1 MDAQSESCEP
11 PPCDPQPPGKIR
23 KALKLFGKRKPGSSV
38 ATIFSMRGKGDGGPK
53 SPPSISKTL
62 DGLKEPTAPEAEA
75 EHVDLDQDDES
86 QQEDAPMEE
95 FTSGNMNSE
104 TTPTRHSISSLTS
117 AKSLSFLNMLRKG
130 RRGLTGERQAQTE
143 SQRPGRQR
151 KGLKGL
157 FGTVRWRGKEKED
170 EEEEESQP
178 GPPLLASRSNSV
190 EIIKE
195 SLTLTPG
202 PPPRSVEDTEKKLLT
217 PQEGPTSSEDSAKVS
232 EVNKPPT
239 NERLST
245 LLGDISSIL
254 SFDSLTACG
263 DIVADVE
270 AEWVKAS
277 SRMEGA
283 PSTQKVDNSEKTSS
297 STTSTRSKPSPSP
310 TSTLSPTTSFKS
322 SPTSATKPT
331 PSPTTTKAF
340 PSPLTKPAVTS
351 TSSSVTKM
359 SPSMPTS
366 PFIPITPT
374 SSPLAKPTPT
384 SSAVP
389 ITQPTTTPIQIP
401 QATATSTSPII
412 QPKPTPTSVSTTQPA
427 PGPLSS
433 PTTKP
438 ITSPAKPALSSES
451 SPEIK
456 PATQSSSKTTPPT
469 KPIPTSTLIPLS
481 LPTTTSETSPS
492 PSICSTPETTAV
504 TKTEPTP
511 TPVTKHTQV
520 SIPATKPTLSN
531 TQESKHTAS
540 TSATKHTPYPP
551 PFGKPTPAPA
561 PTPRPK
567 LVTTFGLS
575 TSRNTAPITKL
586 ETKQP
591 TGQTS
596 KSSTHTGTTSVR
608 KASISETA
616 ASVAKLPSAVAP
628 SHSTSMPAP
637 ILTSATMKS
646 PTVTST
652 PHIPVLKSPPGI
664 TPSFISS
671 KRAEDDVGMDL
682 RQDLLRQ
689 EGTDN
694 RDSAATQS
702 ISKSVKRGPAT
713 KPTTLS
719 KIPVCGGG
727 RPAKLHHRDSQPNG
741 DDDHS
746 NLPTPVHEEE
756 SPFTLSRES
765 SSKEALSDVS
775 TESGAVTPTL
785 SHSQE
790 DILHGKLSLQTHLGA
805 GATSLSR
812 ESKIPIKHG
821 STATYHSVQGR
832 AEAARSKIPVSK
844 MPVRRTSNKPAPT
857 ATAAVTRK

>member
-23 KALKLFGKRKPGSSV
+23 KAFKLFGKRKPGSSV
-38 ATIFSMRGKGDGGPK
+38 ASIFSMRGKGDGGPK

-62 DGLKEPTAPEAEA
+62 DGLNEPTAPEAEA
-75 EHVDLDQDDES
+75 EQVDLDQEDES

-95 FTSGNMNSE
+95 FTSGNMNSA
-104 TTPTRHSISSLTS
+104 TTPTRQSISSLTS

-170 EEEEESQP
+170 EEEEAQP

-202 PPPRSVEDTEKKLLT
+202 PPPRSVEETHDEKHQLLT

-232 EVNKPPT
+232 GVNKPPT

-254 SFDSLTACG
+254 NFDSLTACG

-277 SRMEGA
+277 SRMVGA
-283 PSTQKVDNSEKTSS
+283 PSTQKADNSEKTSS
-297 STTSTRSKPSPSP
+297 STTSTTSKPSPSP
-310 TSTLSPTTSFKS
+310 TSTLSPTTSSKP

-331 PSPTTTKAF
+331 PSPTTTKPI
-340 PSPLTKPAVTS
+340 PSPLTKPAITS
-351 TSSSVTKM
+351 TSSPVTKM
-359 SPSMPTS
+359 SPSIPTG
-366 PFIPITPT
+366 PIIPTPP
-374 SSPLAKPTPT
+374 SSPLTKPTPT
-384 SSAVP
+384 SSAMPTPSP
-389 ITQPTTTPIQIP
+389 IPIP
-401 QATATSTSPII
+401 QATATSTTPII
-412 QPKPTPTSVSTTQPA
+412 QPTPTPSSVAITQPA
-427 PGPLSS
+427 PVPLSS

-438 ITSPAKPALSSES
+438 TTSPAKPALSPES

-456 PATQSSSKTTPPT
+456 PATISSSTTTPMT

-481 LPTTTSETSPS
+481 ISTTISETSPS
-492 PSICSTPETTAV
+492 PTISSTPETAAV
-504 TKTEPTP
+504 TKTEPAP
-511 TPVTKHTQV
+511 TPVTKPTQAPT
-520 SIPATKPTLSN
+520 PATKPTSI
-531 TQESKHTAS
+531 THESKHTAS
-540 TSATKHTPYPP
+540 TSATKYTPYPP

-596 KSSTHTGTTSVR
+596 KSSTHPGTASLR
-608 KASISETA
+608 KASISEMTA
-616 ASVAKLPSAVAP
+616 PVAKLPSALAP
-628 SHSTSMPAP
+628 SQSTSTPAT
-637 ILTSATMKS
+637 LKS

-652 PHIPVLKSPPGI
+652 PHIPALKSPPGI

-671 KRAEDDVGMDL
+671 KRADDEVITDL
-682 RQDLLRQ
+682 REDLL
-689 EGTDN
+689 GIDN
-694 RDSAATQS
+694 RDSVATQS
-702 ISKSVKRGPAT
+702 VSKAVKRGPAV

-719 KIPVCGGG
+719 KIPVSGGG
-727 RPAKLHHRDSQPNG
+727 RPAKLQHRDSQPNG
-741 DDDHS
+741 DEDHS
-746 NLPTPVHEEE
+746 NLPTPVHEEG

-790 DILHGKLSLQTHLGA
+790 DILDGKLSLQTHQA
-805 GATSLSR
+805 ASATSLTR

-857 ATAAVTRK
+857 ATAAITRK

>member
-23 KALKLFGKRKPGSSV
+23 KAFKLFGKRKPGSSV
-38 ATIFSMRGKGDGGPK
+38 ASIFSIRGKGDGGPK
-53 SPPSISKTL
+53 SPPSRSKTL
-62 DGLKEPTAPEAEA
+62 DGLNEPTAPEAEA
-75 EHVDLDQDDES
+75 EQVDLDQEEES
-86 QQEDAPMEE
+86 QQDDAPMEE
-95 FTSGNMNSE
+95 FTGGNMNSE
-104 TTPTRHSISSLTS
+104 TTPTRQSISSLTS

-130 RRGLTGERQAQTE
+130 RRGLMGERQAQTE

-157 FGTVRWRGKEKED
+157 FGTVRWRGKEKDD
-170 EEEEESQP
+170 EEEEGEP

-202 PPPRSVEDTEKKLLT
+202 PPPRSVEEAEEKPQLPT

-232 EVNKPPT
+232 GAAKPPA

-254 SFDSLTACG
+254 SFDALTACG

-283 PSTQKVDNSEKTSS
+283 PSTLKVDNSEKTSS
-297 STTSTRSKPSPSP
+297 STTSTRSRPSPSP
-310 TSTLSPTTSFKS
+310 TSTLSPTTSFK
-322 SPTSATKPT
+322 
-331 PSPTTTKAF
+331 PSPTLAPKLAPSPITTKPI

-351 TSSSVTKM
+351 TSSPVTKM
-359 SPSMPTS
+359 SPSMPTD
-366 PFIPITPT
+366 PIIPTPT
-374 SSPLAKPTPT
+374 SSPLTKPTPT
-384 SSAVP
+384 PSVMP
-389 ITQPTTTPIQIP
+389 PTP
-401 QATATSTSPII
+401 QATATATTTPVI
-412 QPKPTPTSVSTTQPA
+412 QPTPTPASVPTQPA
-427 PGPLSS
+427 PS
-433 PTTKP
+433 PTTKST
-438 ITSPAKPALSSES
+438 TSPAKPPLSPKS

-456 PATQSSSKTTPPT
+456 RDITP
-469 KPIPTSTLIPLS
+469 PIPTSTPVPPPILTP
-481 LPTTTSETSPS
+481 TSET
-492 PSICSTPETTAV
+492 PEPAAV
-504 TKTEPTP
+504 TKTEPAP
-511 TPVTKHTQV
+511 TPVPKPTQAPT
-520 SIPATKPTLSN
+520 PATKPTPSIPH
-531 TQESKHTAS
+531 ESKHTTS
-540 TSATKHTPYPP
+540 TSATKYTPYPP
-551 PFGKPTPAPA
+551 PFGKPPPAPA

-575 TSRNTAPITKL
+575 TSRNTAPIAKL

-591 TGQTS
+591 TGQTA
-596 KSSTHTGTTSVR
+596 KSSTQTSVR
-608 KASISETA
+608 KASISESTA
-616 ASVAKLPSAVAP
+616 PVSKPS
-628 SHSTSMPAP
+628 
-637 ILTSATMKS
+637 SATAKS
-646 PTVTST
+646 PTVTSA
-652 PHIPVLKSPPGI
+652 PQVPLLKSPSGI

-671 KRAEDDVGMDL
+671 KRSDDDARIDSREDQV
-682 RQDLLRQ
+682 RQ

-694 RDSAATQS
+694 RDS
-702 ISKSVKRGPAT
+702 ISKAVKSRPAA

-719 KIPVCGGG
+719 KIPVSGGG
-727 RPAKLHHRDSQPNG
+727 RPPKLHHRDSQPNG
-741 DDDHS
+741 DEDHS

-790 DILHGKLSLQTHLGA
+790 DILDGKLAARSIA
-805 GATSLSR
+805 GATSSTR

-844 MPVRRTSNKPAPT
+844 MPIRRTSNKPAPT

>member
-11 PPCDPQPPGKIR
+11 PPCDPQPSGKIR
-23 KALKLFGKRKPGSSV
+23 KAFKLFGKRKPGSSV
-38 ATIFSMRGKGDGGPK
+38 TSIFSIRGKGDGGPK
-53 SPPSISKTL
+53 SPPSRSKTL
-62 DGLKEPTAPEAEA
+62 DGLNEPTAPEAEA
-75 EHVDLDQDDES
+75 EQVDLDQEDES
-86 QQEDAPMEE
+86 QQDDAPMEE
-95 FTSGNMNSE
+95 YTGGNMNSE
-104 TTPTRHSISSLTS
+104 TTPTRQSISSLTS

-170 EEEEESQP
+170 DEEAEP

-202 PPPRSVEDTEKKLLT
+202 PPPRSVEGTEEKPT
-217 PQEGPTSSEDSAKVS
+217 PQEGPASSEDSAKVS
-232 EVNKPPT
+232 GASKPPA

-277 SRMEGA
+277 CRMEGA
-283 PSTQKVDNSEKTSS
+283 PSTLKVDNSEKTSS

-310 TSTLSPTTSFKS
+310 TSTLSPTISSKA
-322 SPTSATKPT
+322 SPTLATKPT
-331 PSPTTTKAF
+331 PSPTTTKPI
-340 PSPLTKPAVTS
+340 PSPLTKHAVTS
-351 TSSSVTKM
+351 TSSPVTKM
-359 SPSMPTS
+359 SPSTPTG
-366 PFIPITPT
+366 PIIPTPT
-374 SSPLAKPTPT
+374 SSPLSKPTPMP
-384 SSAVP
+384 SAMP
-389 ITQPTTTPIQIP
+389 ITQHIPTQTP
-401 QATATSTSPII
+401 QATASSRTPVTPAPTSASITQPVPSPI
-412 QPKPTPTSVSTTQPA
+412 
-427 PGPLSS
+427 SS
-433 PTTKP
+433 PTTKFT
-438 ITSPAKPALSSES
+438 TSPAKPVLSPKS

-456 PATQSSSKTTPPT
+456 PDTFASSTAAPMM
-469 KPIPTSTLIPLS
+469 KPIPSSTPIPS
-481 LPTTTSETSPS
+481 YISTPPSETSPTVS
-492 PSICSTPETTAV
+492 YTPETAEV
-504 TKTEPTP
+504 PKTELAT
-511 TPVTKHTQV
+511 TPVLKLTQV
-520 SIPATKPTLSN
+520 PAPATKPTPN
-531 TQESKHTAS
+531 VTQESKHTTS
-540 TSATKHTPYPP
+540 TSATKYTPYPP

-575 TSRNTAPITKL
+575 TSRNTAPIAKL

-596 KSSTHTGTTSVR
+596 KPSSQSGTASVR
-608 KASISETA
+608 KPSISELTP
-616 ASVAKLPSAVAP
+616 VAKP
-628 SHSTSMPAP
+628 P
-637 ILTSATMKS
+637 ILTSSSATVKS
-646 PTVTST
+646 PTVISA
-652 PHIPVLKSPPGI
+652 PQVPALKSPSGI

-671 KRAEDDVGMDL
+671 KRSDDDARIDL
-682 RQDLLRQ
+682 REDQVRQ
-689 EGTDN
+689 EGPDN
-694 RDSAATQS
+694 RDSVAAQS
-702 ISKSVKRGPAT
+702 ISKAVKRGPAA

-719 KIPVCGGG
+719 KIPVSGGG
-727 RPAKLHHRDSQPNG
+727 RPPKLHHRDSQPNG
-741 DDDHS
+741 DEDHS

-775 TESGAVTPTL
+775 TESGAITP
-785 SHSQE
+785 SQE
-790 DILHGKLSLQTHLGA
+790 DILDGKLGLQTSARPAA
-805 GATSLSR
+805 GATSLTR

-832 AEAARSKIPVSK
+832 AEATRSKIPVSK

-857 ATAAVTRK
+857 AAAAVTRK

>member
-23 KALKLFGKRKPGSSV
+23 KAFKLFGKRKPGS
-38 ATIFSMRGKGDGGPK
+38 IFSMRGKGDGGPK
-53 SPPSISKTL
+53 SPPSISKTP
-62 DGLKEPTAPEAEA
+62 DGVKEPTAPEAEA
-75 EHVDLDQDDES
+75 ETVDLDQEDES

-95 FTSGNMNSE
+95 FTGGNMNSE
-104 TTPTRHSISSLTS
+104 VTPTRHSISSLTS

-130 RRGLTGERQAQTE
+130 RRGFTGERQAQTE

-170 EEEEESQP
+170 DEEEEESQP

-202 PPPRSVEDTEKKLLT
+202 PPARSVEETVEKLT
-217 PQEGPTSSEDSAKVS
+217 TQEGPTSSEDSAKVS
-232 EVNKPPT
+232 GVNKPPT

-254 SFDSLTACG
+254 SFDSLTPCG

-277 SRMEGA
+277 CRMEGA
-283 PSTQKVDNSEKTSS
+283 PGTQQVDISEKTSS

-310 TSTLSPTTSFKS
+310 TSTLSPTTSFKP
-322 SPTSATKPT
+322 SPTLATKPS
-331 PSPTTTKAF
+331 PSPTTTKPF
-340 PSPLTKPAVTS
+340 PKPAVT
-351 TSSSVTKM
+351 SSVTKM
-359 SPSMPTS
+359 SPGPI
-366 PFIPITPT
+366 IPTPT

-384 SSAVP
+384 SSAPP
-389 ITQPTTTPIQIP
+389 ITQPIPIPQTTPD
-401 QATATSTSPII
+401 I
-412 QPKPTPTSVSTTQPA
+412 QPKPTPTSVSTTQLG

-433 PTTKP
+433 PTTKS
-438 ITSPAKPALSSES
+438 ITSPAKPAPSPES

-456 PATQSSSKTTPPT
+456 PDTQSSSMT

-481 LPTTTSETSPS
+481 LSATTSETMSSP
-492 PSICSTPETTAV
+492 PETSAV

-511 TPVTKHTQV
+511 TPVTKV
-520 SIPATKPTLSN
+520 STPAAKP
-531 TQESKHTAS
+531 QESKHTAS

-575 TSRNTAPITKL
+575 TSRNTAPIAKL

-596 KSSTHTGTTSVR
+596 KSVR
-608 KASISETA
+608 KASISETTA
-616 ASVAKLPSAVAP
+616 FVALTPS
-628 SHSTSMPAP
+628 PAP

-652 PHIPVLKSPPGI
+652 PHIPVLKSPPGTI
-664 TPSFISS
+664 PSFISS
-671 KRAEDDVGMDL
+671 KRAEDDVGTDL
-682 RQDLLRQ
+682 REDLLRQ
-689 EGTDN
+689 EGADN

-702 ISKSVKRGPAT
+702 ISKPVRRGPAT
-713 KPTTLS
+713 KPSTLS

-775 TESGAVTPTL
+775 TESGGVTPTL
-785 SHSQE
+785 YHSQE
-790 DILHGKLSLQTHLGA
+790 DILDGKLGLQTHPG
-805 GATSLSR
+805 GATSSTR

-844 MPVRRTSNKPAPT
+844 MPIRRTSNKPAPT
-857 ATAAVTRK
+857 ANRK

>member
-23 KALKLFGKRKPGSSV
+23 KAFKLFSKRKPGSSV
-38 ATIFSMRGKGDGGPK
+38 ASIFSIRGKGDGPK
-53 SPPSISKTL
+53 SPPSRSKTL
-62 DGLKEPTAPEAEA
+62 DVLNEPTAPEAEA
-75 EHVDLDQDDES
+75 EQVDLDQEDES
-86 QQEDAPMEE
+86 QQDDAPMEE
-95 FTSGNMNSE
+95 FTGRNMNSE
-104 TTPTRHSISSLTS
+104 TTPTRQSISSLTS

-170 EEEEESQP
+170 DEEAEP

-202 PPPRSVEDTEKKLLT
+202 PPPRSVEGTEEKPT
-217 PQEGPTSSEDSAKVS
+217 PQEGPTSSEVSAKVS
-232 EVNKPPT
+232 GASKPPA

-283 PSTQKVDNSEKTSS
+283 PSTLKVDNSEKTSS

-310 TSTLSPTTSFKS
+310 TSTLSPTTSSKP
-322 SPTSATKPT
+322 SPTLATKPT
-331 PSPTTTKAF
+331 PSPTTTKPI
-340 PSPLTKPAVTS
+340 PSPLTKHAVTS
-351 TSSSVTKM
+351 TPSPVTKM
-359 SPSMPTS
+359 SPSTPTG
-366 PFIPITPT
+366 PIILSPT
-374 SSPLAKPTPT
+374 SSPLSKPTPMP
-384 SSAVP
+384 SAMP
-389 ITQPTTTPIQIP
+389 ITQPTPTPTPIQTP
-401 QATATSTSPII
+401 QAMATATTTPVT
-412 QPKPTPTSVSTTQPA
+412 PTPTSATITQPA
-427 PGPLSS
+427 LSPISS
-433 PTTKP
+433 PTTKST
-438 ITSPAKPALSSES
+438 TSPAKPALSPKS

-456 PATQSSSKTTPPT
+456 PDTIASSTAAPMI
-469 KPIPTSTLIPLS
+469 KPIPSFTPIPLS
-481 LPTTTSETSPS
+481 ISTPPSETSPS
-492 PSICSTPETTAV
+492 PTISSTTEPAEV
-504 TKTEPTP
+504 PKTEPAP
-511 TPVTKHTQV
+511 TIVPKPTQAPT
-520 SIPATKPTLSN
+520 PATKPTPSITN
-531 TQESKHTAS
+531 ESKHTTS
-540 TSATKHTPYPP
+540 TSATKYTPYPP
-551 PFGKPTPAPA
+551 PFGKSTPAPA

-575 TSRNTAPITKL
+575 TSRNTAPIAKL

-596 KSSTHTGTTSVR
+596 KSSTQSGTASSR
-608 KASISETA
+608 KASISELTA
-616 ASVAKLPSAVAP
+616 PVAKPPV
-628 SHSTSMPAP
+628 
-637 ILTSATMKS
+637 LTSSSATAKS
-646 PTVTST
+646 PTVTSA
-652 PHIPVLKSPPGI
+652 PQVPVLKSPSGI

-671 KRAEDDVGMDL
+671 KRSNDDARIDL
-682 RQDLLRQ
+682 REDLVRH

-694 RDSAATQS
+694 RDSLATQS
-702 ISKSVKRGPAT
+702 ISKAVKRGPAT
-713 KPTTLS
+713 KPATLS
-719 KIPVCGGG
+719 KIPISGGG
-727 RPAKLHHRDSQPNG
+727 RPPKLHHRDSQPNG
-741 DDDHS
+741 DEDHS

-775 TESGAVTPTL
+775 TGSGAITP
-785 SHSQE
+785 SQE
-790 DILHGKLSLQTHLGA
+790 DIFDGKLGLQTSARPAA
-805 GATSLSR
+805 GATSLNR

-832 AEAARSKIPVSK
+832 AEATRSKIPVSK
-844 MPVRRTSNKPAPT
+844 MPIRRTSNKPAPT

>member
-23 KALKLFGKRKPGSSV
+23 KAFKLFGKRKPGSSV
-38 ATIFSMRGKGDGGPK
+38 ASIFSIRGKGDGGPK
-53 SPPSISKTL
+53 SPPSRSKTL
-62 DGLKEPTAPEAEA
+62 DGLNEPTAPEAEA
-75 EHVDLDQDDES
+75 EQVDLDQEEES
-86 QQEDAPMEE
+86 QQDDAPIEE
-95 FTSGNMNSE
+95 FTGGNMNLE
-104 TTPTRHSISSLTS
+104 TTPTRQSISSLTS

-130 RRGLTGERQAQTE
+130 RRGLMGERQAQTE

-157 FGTVRWRGKEKED
+157 FGTVRWRGKEKDD
-170 EEEEESQP
+170 EEEGEP

-202 PPPRSVEDTEKKLLT
+202 PPPRSVEGAEEKPQLPT
-217 PQEGPTSSEDSAKVS
+217 PQEGPTSSEDSLKVS
-232 EVNKPPT
+232 GATKPPP

-283 PSTQKVDNSEKTSS
+283 PGTLKVDNSEKTSS
-297 STTSTRSKPSPSP
+297 STTSTRSRPSPSP
-310 TSTLSPTTSFKS
+310 TSTLSPTTSFKP
-322 SPTSATKPT
+322 SPTLATKPT
-331 PSPTTTKAF
+331 PSPTTTKPI

-351 TSSSVTKM
+351 ISSPVAKM
-359 SPSMPTS
+359 SPSMPTD
-366 PFIPITPT
+366 PIIPTPT
-374 SSPLAKPTPT
+374 SSPLAKPTPMP
-384 SSAVP
+384 SAMP
-389 ITQPTTTPIQIP
+389 PTP
-401 QATATSTSPII
+401 QATATATTTPVI
-412 QPKPTPTSVSTTQPA
+412 QPTPSPTSVSTQPA
-427 PGPLSS
+427 PSPTSS
-433 PTTKP
+433 PTTKST
-438 ITSPAKPALSSES
+438 TSPAIPAPSPKS

-456 PATQSSSKTTPPT
+456 PDTTALMT
-469 KPIPTSTLIPLS
+469 KPIPTSTPIPPPIS
-481 LPTTTSETSPS
+481 APTSEA
-492 PSICSTPETTAV
+492 PEPAAV
-504 TKTEPTP
+504 TKTEPAP
-511 TPVTKHTQV
+511 TPVPKPTQAPT
-520 SIPATKPTLSN
+520 PATKPITH
-531 TQESKHTAS
+531 ESKHTTS
-540 TSATKHTPYPP
+540 TSATKYTPYPP
-551 PFGKPTPAPA
+551 LFGKPTPAPA

-575 TSRNTAPITKL
+575 TSRNTAPISKL

-596 KSSTHTGTTSVR
+596 KSSTQTSVR
-608 KASISETA
+608 KASISESTA
-616 ASVAKLPSAVAP
+616 PLAKPPV
-628 SHSTSMPAP
+628 
-637 ILTSATMKS
+637 LTSSSATAKS
-646 PTVTST
+646 PTVTSA
-652 PHIPVLKSPPGI
+652 PQVPFLKSPSGI

-671 KRAEDDVGMDL
+671 KRSDDDARIDSREDLV
-682 RQDLLRQ
+682 RQ

-694 RDSAATQS
+694 RDS
-702 ISKSVKRGPAT
+702 ISKVVKSRPAA

-719 KIPVCGGG
+719 KIPVSGGG
-727 RPAKLHHRDSQPNG
+727 RPPKLHHRDSQPNG
-741 DDDHS
+741 DEDHS
-746 NLPTPVHEEE
+746 NLTTPVHEEE
-756 SPFTLSRES
+756 SPFTISRES

-790 DILHGKLSLQTHLGA
+790 DIVDGKLAARPTA
-805 GATSLSR
+805 GATR

-832 AEAARSKIPVSK
+832 AEATRSKIPVSK

>member
-23 KALKLFGKRKPGSSV
+23 KAFKLFGKRKPGSSV
-38 ATIFSMRGKGDGGPK
+38 ASIFSMRGKGDGGPK

-62 DGLKEPTAPEAEA
+62 
-75 EHVDLDQDDES
+75 
-86 QQEDAPMEE
+86 EDAPMEE
-95 FTSGNMNSE
+95 FTSENMNSE

-130 RRGLTGERQAQTE
+130 RRGFTGERQAQTE

-170 EEEEESQP
+170 EEEEE
-178 GPPLLASRSNSV
+178 
-190 EIIKE
+190 
-195 SLTLTPG
+195 
-202 PPPRSVEDTEKKLLT
+202 
-217 PQEGPTSSEDSAKVS
+217 PQ
-232 EVNKPPT
+232 
-239 NERLST
+239 R
-245 LLGDISSIL
+245 
-254 SFDSLTACG
+254 
-263 DIVADVE
+263 
-270 AEWVKAS
+270 
-277 SRMEGA
+277 
-283 PSTQKVDNSEKTSS
+283 
-297 STTSTRSKPSPSP
+297 
-310 TSTLSPTTSFKS
+310 
-322 SPTSATKPT
+322 
-331 PSPTTTKAF
+331 
-340 PSPLTKPAVTS
+340 
-351 TSSSVTKM
+351 
-359 SPSMPTS
+359 
-366 PFIPITPT
+366 
-374 SSPLAKPTPT
+374 
-384 SSAVP
+384 
-389 ITQPTTTPIQIP
+389 
-401 QATATSTSPII
+401 
-412 QPKPTPTSVSTTQPA
+412 
-427 PGPLSS
+427 
-433 PTTKP
+433 
-438 ITSPAKPALSSES
+438 
-451 SPEIK
+451 
-456 PATQSSSKTTPPT
+456 
-469 KPIPTSTLIPLS
+469 
-481 LPTTTSETSPS
+481 
-492 PSICSTPETTAV
+492 
-504 TKTEPTP
+504 
-511 TPVTKHTQV
+511 
-520 SIPATKPTLSN
+520 
-531 TQESKHTAS
+531 
-540 TSATKHTPYPP
+540 
-551 PFGKPTPAPA
+551 
-561 PTPRPK
+561 
-567 LVTTFGLS
+567 
-575 TSRNTAPITKL
+575 RNTAPISKL

-616 ASVAKLPSAVAP
+616 ASVAKLPSALAP

-646 PTVTST
+646 PT
-652 PHIPVLKSPPGI
+652 KSPPGI

-671 KRAEDDVGMDL
+671 KRAEDHVSMDL
-682 RQDLLRQ
+682 REDLLRQ

-702 ISKSVKRGPAT
+702 ISKAVKRGPAT

-790 DILHGKLSLQTHLGA
+790 DILDGKLSLQTHPAA
-805 GATSLSR
+805 GATSLTR

-857 ATAAVTRK
+857 ATAAITRK

>member
-23 KALKLFGKRKPGSSV
+23 KAFKLFSKRKPGSSV
-38 ATIFSMRGKGDGGPK
+38 ASIFSIRGKGDGPK
-53 SPPSISKTL
+53 SPPSRSKTVE
-62 DGLKEPTAPEAEA
+62 GLNEPTAPEAEA
-75 EHVDLDQDDES
+75 EQVDLDQEDES
-86 QQEDAPMEE
+86 QQDDAPMEE
-95 FTSGNMNSE
+95 FTGENTNSG
-104 TTPTRHSISSLTS
+104 TTPTRQSISSLTS

-157 FGTVRWRGKEKED
+157 FGTMRWRGKEKDDD
-170 EEEEESQP
+170 EEAEP

-202 PPPRSVEDTEKKLLT
+202 PPPRSVEGTEEKPT
-217 PQEGPTSSEDSAKVS
+217 PQEGPTSSEVSAKVS
-232 EVNKPPT
+232 GASKPPA

-277 SRMEGA
+277 SRMEEA
-283 PSTQKVDNSEKTSS
+283 PSTLKVDNSEKTSS

-310 TSTLSPTTSFKS
+310 TSTLSPNISSKP
-322 SPTSATKPT
+322 SPTLSTKPT
-331 PSPTTTKAF
+331 PSPTTTKPI
-340 PSPLTKPAVTS
+340 PSPLTKHAVTS
-351 TSSSVTKM
+351 TSSPVTKM
-359 SPSMPTS
+359 SPSTPTG
-366 PFIPITPT
+366 PFIPTPT
-374 SSPLAKPTPT
+374 SSPLSKPTPMP
-384 SSAVP
+384 SFIP
-389 ITQPTTTPIQIP
+389 ITQTTPTPIQTP
-401 QATATSTSPII
+401 QATATATATPV
-412 QPKPTPTSVSTTQPA
+412 TPTLTSASFTHPI
-427 PGPLSS
+427 SS
-433 PTTKP
+433 PSTKST
-438 ITSPAKPALSSES
+438 TSPAKPALSPQS

-456 PATQSSSKTTPPT
+456 PDAIASPTMIKPMPTFTP
-469 KPIPTSTLIPLS
+469 IPLS
-481 LPTTTSETSPS
+481 ISTPPPETSPTIS
-492 PSICSTPETTAV
+492 FTPEPVAIP
-504 TKTEPTP
+504 KTEPAP
-511 TPVTKHTQV
+511 TPVPKPTQAPA
-520 SIPATKPTLSN
+520 PATKPTPSI
-531 TQESKHTAS
+531 THESKHTTS
-540 TSATKHTPYPP
+540 TSATKYTPYPP

-575 TSRNTAPITKL
+575 TSRNTAPIAKL

-596 KSSTHTGTTSVR
+596 KSNTQSGTASVR
-608 KASISETA
+608 KTSISEPSA
-616 ASVAKLPSAVAP
+616 PVAKPHVLISSSVTA
-628 SHSTSMPAP
+628 
-637 ILTSATMKS
+637 KS
-646 PTVTST
+646 PTVTSA
-652 PHIPVLKSPPGI
+652 PQVPVLKSPSGI

-671 KRAEDDVGMDL
+671 KRSDDDSRRDL
-682 RQDLLRQ
+682 REDLVRQ

-694 RDSAATQS
+694 RDSVATQS
-702 ISKSVKRGPAT
+702 ITKAVKRGPAVR
-713 KPTTLS
+713 PATLS
-719 KIPVCGGG
+719 KIPVSGGG
-727 RPAKLHHRDSQPNG
+727 RPKLHHRDSQPNG
-741 DDDHS
+741 DEDHS

-775 TESGAVTPTL
+775 TESGAITPN
-785 SHSQE
+785 QE
-790 DILHGKLSLQTHLGA
+790 DIFDGKLGFQTSARPAA
-805 GATSLSR
+805 GATSLTR
-812 ESKIPIKHG
+812 ESKIPVKHG

-832 AEAARSKIPVSK
+832 TETTRSKIPVSK

-857 ATAAVTRK
+857 ATAAITRK